1 VRRLPAR
8 PWKAQRLERKSIVKA
23 IIGGE
28 TLKKT
33 YKVGVVGLGVVGQRL
48 ISAFQNN
55 ENTKIAAVC
64 DYNESL
70 AKETAIECGNISYYS
85 DYKELIQLKEIDFVY
100 VAVPPAVHYEVVMFA
115 FQHNKHVLC
124 EKPLANSE
132 EEAVA
137 MVHAAEESGLVHAMH
152 FPLVYE
158 KAYST
163 IEDHIRKGSFGKIKR
178 ITLKMHFDQWPR
190 PWQQTNWIGSR
201 KQGGFIREISPHYLQ
216 MILHFFGPVKE
227 VKTYV
232 DYPSDPL
239 LSEQAVIAMLDLE
252 NGVRVLIDG
261 LVGQAEKEEIAFTIH
276 GENQSLS
283 LINWRKVILANKG
296 EAWQDMKDSELVS
309 SNGSLVE
316 HFVNRLNNE
325 EAILVG
331 FKEGL
336 QVQRVLEQLI
346 R

>member
-1 VRRLPAR
+1 M
-8 PWKAQRLERKSIVKA
+8 
-23 IIGGE
+23 
-28 TLKKT
+28 KKI
-33 YKVGVVGLGVVGQRL
+33 YKVGIVGLGVVGQRL
-48 ISAFQNN
+48 ISSFQNN
-55 ENTKIAAVC
+55 DNIQIAAVC
-64 DYNESL
+64 DNNENL
-70 AKETAIECGNISYYS
+70 AKETAIKCGNISYFS

-100 VAVPPAVHYEVVMFA
+100 VAVPPAVHYDVVMFA

-132 EEAVA
+132 EEAEA

-158 KAYST
+158 KAFAT

-216 MILHFFGPVKE
+216 MILHFFGSVKE
-227 VKTYV
+227 VKSYV
-232 DYPSDPL
+232 DYPSNPE
-239 LSEQAVIAMLDLE
+239 LSEQAVIGMLELE
-252 NGVRVLIDG
+252 SGVRVLIDG
-261 LVGQAEKEEIAFTIH
+261 LAGQAENEEIAFIIH
-276 GENQSLS
+276 GEKQSLT
-283 LINWRKVILANKG
+283 LLNWREVKLANKG
-296 EAWQDMKDSELVS
+296 EIWKDIKDSELLS
-309 SNGSLVE
+309 SKGSLVE
-316 HFVNRLNNE
+316 HFVSRLNNE
-325 EAILVG
+325 QAFLVG

>member
-1 VRRLPAR
+1 M
-8 PWKAQRLERKSIVKA
+8 
-23 IIGGE
+23 
-28 TLKKT
+28 KKI

-48 ISAFQNN
+48 ISAFQKN
-55 ENTKIAAVC
+55 ENIHIAAVC
-64 DYNESL
+64 DFNENL
-70 AKETAIECGNISYYS
+70 AKETAVECGGISYFS
-85 DYKELIQLKEIDFVY
+85 DYKELLQLKEIDFVY
-100 VAVPPAVHYEVVMFA
+100 VAVPPAVHYDVVMSA
-115 FQHNKHVLC
+115 FQHKKHVLC

-132 EEAVA
+132 EEAEA
-137 MVHAAEESGLVHAMH
+137 MVRAAEESGLVHAIH

-158 KAYST
+158 KAYAT
-163 IEDHIRKGSFGKIKR
+163 IENLLNKGSFGKIKR

-190 PWQQTNWIGSR
+190 PWQQTNWISSR

-227 VKTYV
+227 VESYV
-232 DYPSDPL
+232 DYPSNPE
-239 LSEQAVIAMLDLE
+239 LSEQAVIAMLTLE

-261 LVGQAEKEEIAFTIH
+261 LAGQAEKEEIAFTIH

-283 LINWRKVILANKG
+283 LHNWRKVKMATKG
-296 EAWQDMKDSELVS
+296 EEWTEIKDSELV
-309 SNGSLVE
+309 NPKGSLVE
-316 HFVNRLNNE
+316 HFVKSLNSE
-325 EAILVG
+325 QAILVG